1 MNIVHVFCW
10 DADRRRASVMVTN
23 GPSHWAEVFE
33 FSDLW
38 DQCGHDGGET
48 RHQFEQDIRG
58 QAITVIED
66 GEARC
71 TSASL

>member
-1 MNIVHVFCW
+1 MKIVHVFCW
-10 DADRRRASVMVTN
+10 DADRRRASVLVAE
-23 GPSHWAEVFE
+23 GPNYWADVFE
-33 FSDLW
+33 ISDLW
-38 DQCGHDGGET
+38 DQCGHDAGART
-48 RHQFEQDIRG
+48 QFEQDIAG